1 MPKWKLLIC
10 LLFGVGLLIAGAGCD
25 LHTARTN
32 GARLRLERTMAKTQ
46 LCVAEEFFEH
56 GRVEQAEQA
65 VCQSLQV
72 CPEEPEAHLLMG
84 KIHYVCNRYAN
95 ARESFLAALKFDANL
110 QQAKDFLELL
120 AQMEEQQASAGDSSS
135 ETIALK
141 R

>member
-1 MPKWKLLIC
+1 MPKLKLLIC

-32 GARLRLERTMAKTQ
+32 GARLRLEKTMAKTQ

-65 VCQSLQV
+65 VCQSLQFS
-72 CPEEPEAHLLMG
+72 PEEPEAHLLMG
-84 KIHYVCNRYAN
+84 KIHYVCSRYDN
-95 ARESFLAALKFDANL
+95 ARESFMAALKLDEDL

-120 AQMEEQQASAGDSSS
+120 AQMDGQQASADVLSN

-141 R
+141 Q

>member
-1 MPKWKLLIC
+1 MPKFKLLIS

-46 LCVAEEFFEH
+46 LYVAEEFFEH

-72 CPEEPEAHLLMG
+72 SPEEPEAHLLMG
-84 KIHYVCNRYAN
+84 KIHYVCSRYDN
-95 ARESFLAALKFDANL
+95 ARESFLAALKFDEDL

-120 AQMEEQQASAGDSSS
+120 AQMEEQQANIDVLR
-135 ETIALK
+135 TDPIALK
-141 R
+141 Q